1 MPSVRPFLIRQL
13 RRLRRFAFPAL
24 RRADIVQAEHT
35 ARGVDLLYRFVLARP
50 PDEEGR
56 EYYLRLIR
64 EDGLTLREVAAE
76 IAASDEFQARLHA
89 ALAPE
94 DTFVDAQ
101 ELNTTL
107 TVEELAGT
115 AEEYYRT
122 TLEFSDGYLAKPFAD
137 PQDAPDLLGSFA
149 QVVAGL
155 RLAPGLT
162 VLDFGAGACWTTR
175 CLTQFGCAAIALDV
189 SASALELGRQLYARL
204 PPIGDR
210 PSPQF
215 LVFDG
220 RRIDLP
226 DASVDRIFCFDAF
239 HHVPNPAEVMQEL
252 GRVLRPGGV
261 AGFSEPGRHHSKG
274 SRSQYEMKNYT
285 ALERD
290 VVMDDIWRWARAAGF
305 QNLELAIFNTEPY
318 RVPLDDF
325 EDVLRGGRTLNKYG
339 DRVRVFLRG
348 HQTFF
353 LTKGGGGPKDSRE
366 RSGLKG
372 EITVRLRS
380 ASVRETEMIE
390 GEATVQN
397 VGSVVWLS
405 GDTPFGGVNLGVHL
419 RTRDGLPLSVDFAR
433 VRLLGGTMPG
443 EMQRV
448 SFALKPPDA
457 GEYLLEF
464 DLVSERVGWFEMNGS
479 TTVTVALTVT

>member
-1 MPSVRPFLIRQL
+1 MRQL

-24 RRADIVQAEHT
+24 RRADIVPAEHT

-76 IAASDEFQARLHA
+76 IATSDEFQARLHA
-89 ALAPE
+89 ALPPE

-122 TLEFSDGYLAKPFAD
+122 TLEFSEGYLAKPFAD

-149 QVVAGL
+149 QLVAGL

-261 AGFSEPGRHHSKG
+261 AGFFGAG
-274 SRSQYEMKNYT
+274 S
-285 ALERD
+285 
-290 VVMDDIWRWARAAGF
+290 
-305 QNLELAIFNTEPY
+305 P
-318 RVPLDDF
+318 
-325 EDVLRGGRTLNKYG
+325 
-339 DRVRVFLRG
+339 
-348 HQTFF
+348 
-353 LTKGGGGPKDSRE
+353 
-366 RSGLKG
+366 
-372 EITVRLRS
+372 
-380 ASVRETEMIE
+380 
-390 GEATVQN
+390 
-397 VGSVVWLS
+397 
-405 GDTPFGGVNLGVHL
+405 
-419 RTRDGLPLSVDFAR
+419 
-433 VRLLGGTMPG
+433 
-443 EMQRV
+443 
-448 SFALKPPDA
+448 
-457 GEYLLEF
+457 
-464 DLVSERVGWFEMNGS
+464 
-479 TTVTVALTVT
+479 